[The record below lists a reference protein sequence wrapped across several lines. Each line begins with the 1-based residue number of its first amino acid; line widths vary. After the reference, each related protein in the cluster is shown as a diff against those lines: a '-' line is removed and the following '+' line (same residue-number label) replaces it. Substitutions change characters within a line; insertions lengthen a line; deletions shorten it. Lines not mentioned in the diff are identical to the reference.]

1 MSINEFNL
9 VRHELIGLKVEI
21 VKCTNKQNIGLKG
34 IVIDETYNI
43 IKIETKDGKKSIPKN
58 ITVFKFTL
66 PNGKNVKVDGKLLV
80 SRPEDRIKK
89 KFPRW

>member
-9 VRHELIGLKVEI
+9 PRHELIGLKVEI
-21 VKCTNKQNIGLKG
+21 IECTNRENVGLKG
-34 IVIDETYNI
+34 IVIDESYNI
-43 IKIETKDGKKSIPKN
+43 IKIETKKGEKSIPKN

-66 PNGKNVKVDGKLLV
+66 PNGKNVKVNGKLLV
-80 SRPEDRIKK
+80 ARPEDRIKK

>member
-34 IVIDETYNI
+34 TVIDETYNI